1 MPSVCVKGLE
11 QAVALI
17 PADQKVSKR
26 RLQRPPLFFA
36 APAFIRTASDTLN
49 RRSEILLMPDNNP
62 PRPIQASRPSGGYP
76 AKSAKL
82 NTKATL
88 IVGTGKL
95 RHFGSAFQISY
106 VLAATVP
113 CPNTRLTP
121 EDGVTSPPCSQHR
134 GDVFPEKFNFKMLI
148 AFFSLPFFIRMSRY
162 LMPPSSPARGHRPT
176 SLTPAS
182 VKQLIR
188 AGRRSL
194 FRRAAATLSSAI
206 RR

>member
-17 PADQKVSKR
+17 PADQNVSKR
-26 RLQRPPLFFA
+26 RLQRPPLFYRGA
-36 APAFIRTASDTLN
+36 GCHSNSERHLN
-49 RRSEILLMPDNNP
+49 RRSEILLMPDNNT

-95 RHFGSAFQISY
+95 RHFGSAYQISY

-148 AFFSLPFFIRMSRY
+148 AFFSTSIF
-162 LMPPSSPARGHRPT
+162 SSGC
-176 SLTPAS
+176 
-182 VKQLIR
+182 
-188 AGRRSL
+188 RS
-194 FRRAAATLSSAI
+194 T
-206 RR
+206 

>member
-1 MPSVCVKGLE
+1 
-11 QAVALI
+11 
-17 PADQKVSKR
+17 
-26 RLQRPPLFFA
+26 
-36 APAFIRTASDTLN
+36 
-49 RRSEILLMPDNNP
+49 MPDNNT

-148 AFFSLPFFIRMSRY
+148 AFFSTSIFHQDVEVLNAAFVATR
-162 LMPPSSPARGHRPT
+162 AHRPA
-176 SLTPAS
+176 SFTPAS

-188 AGRRSL
+188 AAFPCAFSTGSRDAIVGYTSIRNFNRRL
-194 FRRAAATLSSAI
+194 I
-206 RR
+206 

>member
-26 RLQRPPLFFA
+26 RLQRPPFFFV
-36 APAFIRTASDTLN
+36 APAFIRTASGTLN
-49 RRSEILLMPDNNP
+49 RRSEILLMPDNNT

-95 RHFGSAFQISY
+95 RHFGSAYQISY

-134 GDVFPEKFNFKMLI
+134 GDVFPEQFNFKLLI
-148 AFFSLPFFIRMSRY
+148 AFFSTSIF
-162 LMPPSSPARGHRPT
+162 SSGCRGT
-176 SLTPAS
+176 
-182 VKQLIR
+182 
-188 AGRRSL
+188 
-194 FRRAAATLSSAI
+194 
-206 RR
+206 